1 MQVLWKESKQ
11 AEKSLV
17 EVKWMDQTKQEIKKK
32 KKNILNNI
40 RKLKEEIGSM
50 NQENQ
55 VWRTNWR
62 HWIWKIY
69 QMKLYSKNCIRN
81 TLLLFCGYYLS

>member
-32 KKNILNNI
+32 KK
-40 RKLKEEIGSM
+40 
-50 NQENQ
+50 
-55 VWRTNWR
+55 T
-62 HWIWKIY
+62 Y
-69 QMKLYSKNCIRN
+69 
-81 TLLLFCGYYLS
+81 